1 MLKQTTEEIINQLL
15 SLGFSTYEAKAYIAL
30 IQNPE
35 ITAYEVSKQSGVPQS
50 KIYETMK
57 KIVEKGLAIAE
68 GHKPVIYIALPI
80 DEFLDRYKNDMT
92 KSIDYLKDSFKN
104 LKLNPELEYIWHF
117 NNEDQLMAKIT
128 TLIEESEIALNIE
141 IWDVEYEFFLEAFK
155 KAESRGVELRIVI
168 YGTVSEEVGTIYYHE
183 MDGLMENEARSGR
196 WLNIIQ
202 DHKECCF
209 GVFDEV
215 NPSGIWTQNQ
225 SLMLLSESF
234 ISHDIMIAEI
244 YRNFKP
250 ELDKAF
256 GTNLKDLRKKIGFR

>member
-1 MLKQTTEEIINQLL
+1 MQKQSTEDIINQLL
-15 SLGFSTYEAKAYIAL
+15 QLGFSAYEAKAYISL

-57 KIVEKGLAIAE
+57 KLVDKGLAIAE
-68 GHKPVIYIALPI
+68 GTKPVTYIGLPI
-80 DEFLDRYKNDMT
+80 DEFLDRYKTDMN
-92 KSIDYLKDSFKN
+92 KSIDYLKGSFKN
-104 LKLNPELEYIWHF
+104 LSIQPELEYIWHF
-117 NNEDQLMAKIT
+117 NNEDQLMDKIQ
-128 TLIEESEIALNIE
+128 TLIKEATLSLYVE
-141 IWDVEYEFFLEAFK
+141 IWAVEYERLLPFFKDAL
-155 KAESRGVELRIVI
+155 SRGIKLILVI
-168 YGTVSEEVGTIYYHE
+168 YGDISEEIGTIYYHE
-183 MDGLMENEARSGR
+183 MAGLMENEARSGR

-202 DHKECCF
+202 DHNECCF
-209 GVFDEV
+209 GIFDEN

-244 YRNFKP
+244 YRQFKP

-256 GTNLKDLRKKIGFR
+256 GTNLEGLRKKVGFR

>member
-1 MLKQTTEEIINQLL
+1 MLKQSTEEIISQLL
-15 SLGFSTYEAKAYIAL
+15 QLGFSTYEAKAYIAL
-30 IQNPE
+30 MQNPE

-57 KIVEKGLAIAE
+57 KIVDKGLAIAE
-68 GHKPVIYIALPI
+68 GNKPVIYIALPI
-80 DEFLDRYKNDMT
+80 DEFLERYKNDMT

-117 NNEDQLMAKIT
+117 NNEDQLMSKIK
-128 TLIEESEIALNIE
+128 TLINESQIALNIE
-141 IWDVEYEFFLEAFK
+141 IWGVEYEYFLESLK
-155 KAESRGVELRIVI
+155 MAESRGVAITMVV
-168 YGTVSEEVGTIYYHE
+168 YGDISEEVGKIHYHE

-209 GVFDEV
+209 GVFNED

-234 ISHDIMIAEI
+234 ISHDIMITEI
-244 YRNFKP
+244 YKNFKP
-250 ELDKAF
+250 ELDAAF
-256 GTNLKDLRKKIGFR
+256 GTNLKDLRKKIGF